1 MHLHQPTTRNQ
12 SGFSIV
18 EVLLVVL
25 VVAVL
30 AVTGLVVYQH
40 NKLSSAKST
49 AAATGSTQTT
59 TQPKTTTTTQPAQ
72 NLYAGWKTY
81 TLAEDSTIS
90 FKYPSDWTIAG
101 DFKDTSSTPYNRF
114 FKITAPNLYHD
125 NHIVFIFRYS
135 PGNNNQLT
143 QICARGGTYSNIV
156 NSEDVT
162 VGSNKLK
169 IVTTAGSIDA
179 IKTINMALV
188 DDSNCLVT
196 VPSGVIEA
204 TENLGSQSA
213 PTYSIDL
220 NTWESL
226 PESNTIDLIFK
237 SFKF

>member
-1 MHLHQPTTRNQ
+1 MHLHQLTKRSQ
-12 SGFSIV
+12 SGFSAI

-25 VVAVL
+25 TIAVL
-30 AVTGLVVYQH
+30 VVTGLVVYQRH
-40 NKLSSAKST
+40 KPSSTKST
-49 AAATGSTQTT
+49 AAVTGSTQTT
-59 TQPKTTTTTQPAQ
+59 TQPKTTTTTQPTQ
-72 NLYAGWKTY
+72 SVYAGWKTY

-90 FKYPSDWTIAG
+90 FKYPSDWTISG

-114 FKITAPNLYHD
+114 FKITAPSLYHD
-125 NHIVFIFRYS
+125 NDVVFIFRYS
-135 PGNNNQLT
+135 PGKNNQLT
-143 QICARGGTYSNIV
+143 QICARSGGYSNIV

-162 VGSNKLK
+162 VGGNKLK
-169 IVTTAGSIDA
+169 IVTTAGSIDG

-220 NTWESL
+220 STWESL